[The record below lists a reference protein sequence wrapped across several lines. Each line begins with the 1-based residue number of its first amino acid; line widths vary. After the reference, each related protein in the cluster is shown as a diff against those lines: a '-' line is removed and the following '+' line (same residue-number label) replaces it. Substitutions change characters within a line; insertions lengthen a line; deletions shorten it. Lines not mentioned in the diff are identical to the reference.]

1 MIIWLDDGRN
11 PFRGCL
17 KILIAGFLI
26 WGAVW
31 VLPWALALA
40 LYAFTR

>member
-1 MIIWLDDGRN
+1 MIIFDDGRN
-11 PFRGCL
+11 PFRGTL
-17 KILIAGFLI
+17 KILIAGLLI

-31 VLPWALALA
+31 ALPWALALA